1 MTRLGRPLTS
11 ARDKMPRTI
20 LVVPCFNEEKRLRPD
35 VFLGFAKTWPE
46 GGFLLVDDGSID
58 RTFAI
63 LEGLQTA
70 MPGSFEALRLPH
82 NVGKAEA
89 VRGGIRK
96 ALQSDAEYVGFWDAD
111 LATPLETVRLFE
123 DVFLERPVVEMV
135 LGARVRL
142 LGKDIRRNPARHYLG
157 RVFATAVAHVLGLE
171 IYDSQCGAKLFR
183 ATADV
188 RRVFDAPFTSRW
200 IFDVELLARFIRLK
214 RAAGVTDVEAFL
226 YELAL
231 PQWHDQK
238 GSKLR
243 PADFAVAIRDLWR
256 IHRTPG

>member
-1 MTRLGRPLTS
+1 
-11 ARDKMPRTI
+11 MPQTI
-20 LVVPCFNEEKRLRPD
+20 LVVPCFNEEQRLRPD

-46 GGFLLVDDGSID
+46 GGFLLVDDGSTD
-58 RTFAI
+58 RSFSI
-63 LEGLQTA
+63 LEGLQAA
-70 MPGSFEALRLPH
+70 MPGSFEVLRLPH

-89 VRGGIRK
+89 VRSGMRK
-96 ALQSDAEYVGFWDAD
+96 AFQSDAEYVGFWDAD

-123 DVFLERPVVEMV
+123 EVFRERPTVEMV

-157 RVFATAVAHVLGLE
+157 RGFATAVALVLGIE

-183 ATADV
+183 ATVDV
-188 RRVFDAPFTSRW
+188 RRVFDAPFSSRW

-214 RAAGVTDVEAFL
+214 HAAGVSKVEAAL
-226 YELAL
+226 YELPL
-231 PQWHDQK
+231 PEWHDQK

-243 PADFAVAIRDLWR
+243 PADFARACLDLWR
-256 IHRTPG
+256 IRRTRG

>member
-1 MTRLGRPLTS
+1 
-11 ARDKMPRTI
+11 MPRI
-20 LVVPCFNEEKRLRPD
+20 VLVVPCFNEEKRLRPD
-35 VFLGFAKTWPE
+35 VFRAFAKTWPE
-46 GGFLLVDDGSID
+46 GGFLLVDDGSTD

-63 LEGLQTA
+63 LEGLQAA
-70 MPGSFEALRLPH
+70 MPGSFEVLRLPH
-82 NVGKAEA
+82 NAGKAEA
-89 VRGGIRK
+89 VRSGIRK
-96 ALQSDAEYVGFWDAD
+96 AFQSGAEYVGFWDAD

-123 DVFLERPVVEMV
+123 DVFRERPAVEMV

-183 ATADV
+183 GTADV

-214 RAAGVTDVEAFL
+214 RAAGVSDVEAFL
-226 YELAL
+226 YELPL
-231 PQWHDQK
+231 PVWHDQK

-243 PADFAVAIRDLWR
+243 PADFPRACLDLWR
-256 IHRTPG
+256 IHRTLT

>member
-1 MTRLGRPLTS
+1 
-11 ARDKMPRTI
+11 MPRTV
-20 LVVPCFNEEKRLRPD
+20 LVVPCFNEEQRLRPD
-35 VFLGFAKTWPE
+35 VFLSFAKTWLK
-46 GGFLLVDDGSID
+46 GRFLLVDDGSSD

-63 LEGLQTA
+63 LEGLQA
-70 MPGSFEALRLPH
+70 SMPGSFEVLQLPR

-89 VRGGIRK
+89 VRSGIRK
-96 ALQSDAEYVGFWDAD
+96 AFQSNPEYVGFWDAD
-111 LATPLETVRLFE
+111 LAAPLETVRLFE
-123 DVFLERPVVEMV
+123 DVFRERPAVEMV

-157 RVFATAVAHVLGLE
+157 RGFATAVALVLGIE

-214 RAAGVTDVEAFL
+214 RAAGVRDVEALL
-226 YELAL
+226 YELPL
-231 PQWHDQK
+231 PEWHDQK

-243 PADFAVAIRDLWR
+243 PADFALACLDLWR
-256 IHRTPG
+256 IRRTRG